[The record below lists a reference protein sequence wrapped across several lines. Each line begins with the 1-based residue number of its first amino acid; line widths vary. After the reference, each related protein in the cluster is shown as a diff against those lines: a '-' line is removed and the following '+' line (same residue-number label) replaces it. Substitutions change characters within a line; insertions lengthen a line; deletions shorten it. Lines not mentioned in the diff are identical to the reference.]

1 MDLLIGVSLVLGVMI
16 LIHEWGHFIAARMF
30 GVRVDVFSIGF
41 GPRLFGW
48 KSGHTDYRISII
60 PLGGYVRMA
69 GQDPTEIDSPSRWSA
84 TRAAAAEAETPGKVG
99 DAIQTATEV
108 ATGERL
114 SPGMEAAANSG
125 YLRGNEQLGG
135 FGAGA
140 PDDLM
145 SKPRWQ
151 RAVISA
157 AGPIVNLVFPVLL
170 LTVYYVAI
178 GIPYPLFEDK
188 PVVVTAVPSNSA
200 ATHAGLAAGDRVI
213 AINGQQIPN
222 WAEAAKA
229 VALTEPN
236 TKASVEVESAG
247 QKKTLEIPIGA
258 QKDTEQV
265 LGFAPMKPVLE
276 DVAPGMPASR
286 GGLKEGDLIVAVDGQ
301 PIQWWGQFTE
311 RVRGSEGKALSLDID
326 RKGQPMHLVV
336 TPQSGATERGES
348 VYQIG
353 VQVHDDTA
361 YRRVA
366 FGESVKFAATNTYD
380 TIDSTIGVVGKLFS
394 GRVSV
399 KQLQSVVGISRAA
412 GQAVHRGVWAV
423 ITLMVLISVNL
434 GILNLLPIPILD
446 GGNILLLAIEG
457 GLRRDLSMAFKERFV
472 QVGLVFLLVL
482 FAIVMYNDVA
492 RLFHS

>member
-30 GVRVDVFSIGF
+30 KVRVDVFSIGF

-48 KSGHTDYRISII
+48 KSGDTDYRISII

-69 GQDPTEIDSPSRWSA
+69 GQDPTEIDSPSRWA
-84 TRAAAAEAETPGKVG
+84 GNRAAAEAEAPGKVM
-99 DAIQTATEV
+99 DTVQTAAEKALRLPPTDLGEH
-108 ATGERL
+108 ATGD
-114 SPGMEAAANSG
+114 
-125 YLRGNEQLGG
+125 
-135 FGAGA
+135 
-140 PDDLM
+140 PDELM

-157 AGPIVNLVFPVLL
+157 AGPAVNLVFPVLL
-170 LTVYYVAI
+170 LTVYFVAI
-178 GIPYPLFEDK
+178 GIPYPVFEDK
-188 PVVVTAVPSNSA
+188 PVVVTAVPANSA
-200 ATHAGLAAGDRVI
+200 AAHAGLAPGDRVV
-213 AINGQQIPN
+213 AINGQRIPD
-222 WAEAAKA
+222 WTEAAKV
-229 VALTEPN
+229 VATAEPN
-236 TKASVEVESAG
+236 TKISVEVENAG
-247 QKKTLEIPIGA
+247 QQRSLEIPIGE
-258 QKDTEQV
+258 QKDTEQL
-265 LGFAPMKPVLE
+265 LGFVPMKPILE
-276 DVAPGMPASR
+276 DVQPGMAASR
-286 GGLKEGDLIVAVDGQ
+286 AGLKEGDVIATVDGQ
-301 PIQWWGQFTE
+301 PVQWWGQFTE
-311 RVRGSEGKALSLDID
+311 RVRGSGGKSLALDIE

-336 TPQSGATERGES
+336 TPQAGSNERGEP

-353 VQVHDDTA
+353 VQVHEDTA

-366 FGESVKFAATNTYD
+366 FGEGAKFAAVKTYE
-380 TIDSTIGVVGKLFS
+380 TIDDTIGVVGKLFS

-399 KQLQSVVGISRAA
+399 RQLQSVVGISRAA
-412 GQAVHRGVWAV
+412 GQAVHKGAQAV
-423 ITLMVLISVNL
+423 ISLMVLISVNL